1 MKFYV
6 VKYFLLCTND
16 VTNVVVF
23 TFANTNLIGFTNA
36 RIQDSSAK
44 FN

>member
-6 VKYFLLCTND
+6 VKYFLLC
-16 VTNVVVF
+16 TNVVVF